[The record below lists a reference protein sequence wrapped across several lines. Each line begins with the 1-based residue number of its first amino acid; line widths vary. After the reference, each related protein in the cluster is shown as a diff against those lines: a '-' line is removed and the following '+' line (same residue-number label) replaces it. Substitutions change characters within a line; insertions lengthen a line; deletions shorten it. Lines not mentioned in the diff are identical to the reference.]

1 MRGLTRRILVLAF
14 VDECVP
20 LYPLYALLFA
30 RAGLTAGEISALFAI
45 WSVAAFGL
53 EIPSGALADRVSRRH
68 LLAAAE
74 LVRGVGFAT
83 WLVWPTFTG
92 FAVGFLLWGAS
103 AAGMS
108 GAWEALVYDEL
119 AGYGA
124 TSRYARLVGRAEAV
138 GAVGVLAG
146 TALAAPLVALGGYGA
161 AGWVSVGLCG
171 LGAALAWDLP
181 AQPPARSADGEGLR
195 GYLRTLR
202 LGVREASRRQVVR
215 RVLIA
220 ASVLAGVTA
229 VEEYLPLLTEGM
241 GLPAAAVPLLLLVPA
256 AAAAAGAELAG
267 RLGGLAPR
275 RAAVVAA
282 TGAVVLAAGAVSG
295 HPAGFVAIA
304 AGYGAV
310 WCVALIAGARLQQT
324 ITGPRATVTSVSGF
338 GSEIVGLVVIAGIGA
353 GSGVAPLGV
362 LIAAVSVPLLL
373 FTVLLP
379 SWLPPAGPGED
390 DDA

>member
-1 MRGLTRRILVLAF
+1 
-14 VDECVP
+14 
-20 LYPLYALLFA
+20 
-30 RAGLTAGEISALFAI
+30 
-45 WSVAAFGL
+45 
-53 EIPSGALADRVSRRH
+53 
-68 LLAAAE
+68 
-74 LVRGVGFAT
+74 
-83 WLVWPTFTG
+83 
-92 FAVGFLLWGAS
+92 
-103 AAGMS
+103 
-108 GAWEALVYDEL
+108 
-119 AGYGA
+119 
-124 TSRYARLVGRAEAV
+124 
-138 GAVGVLAG
+138 
-146 TALAAPLVALGGYGA
+146 
-161 AGWVSVGLCG
+161 
-171 LGAALAWDLP
+171 
-181 AQPPARSADGEGLR
+181 
-195 GYLRTLR
+195 
-202 LGVREASRRQVVR
+202 
-215 RVLIA
+215 
-220 ASVLAGVTA
+220 
-229 VEEYLPLLTEGM
+229 M

-256 AAAAAGAELAG
+256 VAAAVGAELAG

-275 RAAVVAA
+275 GAAVVTAA
-282 TGAVVLAAGAVSG
+282 GAVVLAAGAVSG